1 MLNSLFSSISFSSYI
16 WGALLL
22 STHLFTLVSS
32 CSADPFIIIKYPSF
46 SLIISHIEVY
56 FSSNESSHLSSLM
69 VMLCVLL
76 KMSPS
81 LMTCAD
87 KFVGM
92 ISCYQISCLQGNSPG
107 ILNYYT
113 GLPFYLFGGKMFLFI
128 TTGCQES
135 HLWPEALKRAIT
147 AKIFLCSK
155 IKLLSKILHLK
166 QYTDS
171 LEEMKDLMRLIS
183 FRILAV
189 DWN

>member
-76 KMSPS
+76 KMQIINNFWKMHCPPS

-147 AKIFLCSK
+147 AKIFLCRK
-155 IKLLSKILHLK
+155 GK
-166 QYTDS
+166 
-171 LEEMKDLMRLIS
+171 MK
-183 FRILAV
+183 
-189 DWN
+189 